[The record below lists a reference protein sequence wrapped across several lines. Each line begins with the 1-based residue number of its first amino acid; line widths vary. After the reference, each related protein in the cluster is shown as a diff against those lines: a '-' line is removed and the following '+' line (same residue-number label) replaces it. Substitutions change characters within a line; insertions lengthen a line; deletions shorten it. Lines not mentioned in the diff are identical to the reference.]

1 MRSVLLSLAVAVISA
16 TTLVGNVR
24 AEDKEVP
31 LDKLPKVVSE
41 AVKTLYPKA
50 EMLKASEEA
59 DEEDK
64 DEVVYEVTVKL
75 NGKMIDIT
83 VDDEGEIELL
93 EKEIALKDLPKAVSE
108 AAAKLY
114 PDAKAKSAE
123 AVYELEDGKEEL
135 EFYEVQLKT
144 ADGKVIEAK
153 FKADGKVVK
162 EDDKDDE
169 SGEKDDKD
177 EKEEKK

>member
-1 MRSVLLSLAVAVISA
+1 MRSILFSLAVAAISA

-24 AEDKEVP
+24 AEEKEVP

-41 AVKTLYPKA
+41 AVKKLYPKA
-50 EMLKASEEA
+50 EMLKASEEP
-59 DEEDK
+59 DEEEK

-93 EKEIALKDLPKAVSE
+93 EKEIDLKDLPKAVSE
-108 AAAKLY
+108 AALKLY
-114 PDAKAKSAE
+114 PDTKVKSAE
-123 AVYELEDGKEEL
+123 AVFELEDGKEEL
-135 EFYEVQLKT
+135 EYYEVQLKT
-144 ADGKVIEAK
+144 ADGKIVEGK
-153 FKADGKVVK
+153 FKANGKVVK
-162 EDDKDDE
+162 DDDKDDE
-169 SGEKDDKD
+169 SGEKDEKD